1 MKLISFLVTAYNLEE
16 WMLKRCID
24 SLIAQ
29 NMPAT
34 DYEIIVVDDGSE
46 HSPEPVMREYPDA
59 PIVFHRQHNGG
70 PGAARNTALSLASGR
85 YCFFVDG
92 DDFLFADSLSPLVG
106 CLRSETPDI
115 LQIEFRHVSEYTS
128 GACIPP
134 PIRYKTYPSGA
145 CYMLTNNLS
154 GCNWLYLFKRNL
166 VQQHALRYP
175 EKILH
180 EDEEFITR
188 LFLAAGKVIKTNY
201 PVYAYWFRPD
211 SIVNNPSPGQLKRR
225 IDDFL
230 TVIAHLQQYEHQ
242 THPLGIRAKALR
254 RKICYMGVDFLLK
267 TLRADTAD
275 LWFEESLPRLKE
287 LNLYPLPLRPEASYF
302 IFSQLIQW
310 RSGRRLLRYV
320 DGRRSKKF

>member
-46 HSPEPVMREYPDA
+46 HSPETLIGSYKEV
-59 PIVFHRQHNGG
+59 PIIFHRQSNRGL
-70 PGAARNTALSLASGR
+70 GAALNTALSLASGC
-85 YCFFVDG
+85 YCFIVDG
-92 DDFLFADSLSPLVG
+92 DDYLVANSLPVLAG
-106 CLRSETPDI
+106 CLRNEMPDI
-115 LQIEFRHVSEYTS
+115 LQTNFRRITNREAVNSLTTIVRYKNYSS
-128 GACIPP
+128 GAH
-134 PIRYKTYPSGA
+134 
-145 CYMLTNNLS
+145 YMLTNNIAGGNWHIFKLS
-154 GCNWLYLFKRNL
+154 LIK
-166 VQQHALRYP
+166 QHGLQFP
-175 EKILH
+175 ENILH
-180 EDEEFITR
+180 EDEAFFTQ
-188 LFLAAGKVIKTNY
+188 LYLAAGKVIKTNY

-211 SIVNNPSPGQLKRR
+211 SIVNNPSPEQVKRR

-230 TVIAHLQQYEHQ
+230 TVIAHLQQYERQ
-242 THPLGIRAKALR
+242 TRPIGIRAKALH

-267 TLRADTAD
+267 TLRTDTAD
-275 LWFEESLPRLKE
+275 LWFEGSLPRLKE

-320 DGRRSKKF
+320 DRRRSKKF